1 MNKKITAITAA
12 AALATGGALYYMS
25 DDIPKDEPAENV
37 DDVVAVT
44 VELPKVELP
53 VVSVPGVKAP
63 EVDTPQ
69 IVTPEIVITKF
80 VSALELD
87 KLNIPA
93 AEVQAV
99 SATPR
104 IVLLPTPQ
112 GVKVVLPEVSDPA
125 ERIPLVIEL
134 QRTLQTLFRDKR
146 NLAYDRSIGID
157 STAWKKWI
165 EIYRKNEPYAI
176 AYKPMPA
183 GLRIIAEV
191 KCPQDSAQIETLDK
205 NLEAYKAAGYNAVL
219 LTFDLTEPLGKLLDV
234 ISFVKSKD
242 MRVVFAYA
250 GPERLE
256 WSVFQ
261 DPDKIANYLSSI
273 GAASDAFLIGWRRTS
288 LHLLIP
294 DPQWINFLV
303 KNARKCN
310 QDLPVIGEAYL
321 GQTAESNESERAV
334 TYNIPENI
342 SAVLIFGIGYKGV
355 AIERAIDLVFPQTKG
370 LPRIGLAIGE
380 RPYFD
385 TRNDTKKS
393 MAENNKIKAKIESR
407 FLRAGCIGTMT
418 IRGDGSDGIYDKTV
432 TENLCLPYKEEE
444 AENELRVKS

>member
-1 MNKKITAITAA
+1 MSKLANAVTAIAA
-12 AALATGGALYYMS
+12 AGALATGGALYYMS
-25 DDIPKDEPAENV
+25 DDLPKDEPAENV

-44 VELPKVELP
+44 VDLPKVELP

-104 IVLLPTPQ
+104 IVLLPMPQ

-176 AYKPMPA
+176 AYQPMPA

-219 LTFDLTEPLGKLLDV
+219 LTFDLTEPLSKLLDV

-261 DPDKIANYLSSI
+261 DPDKIADYLSSI

-355 AIERAIDLVFPQTKG
+355 AIERAIDLVFPQAKG

-432 TENLCLPYKEEE
+432 TENLCLPYKEE
-444 AENELRVKS
+444 AGRK

>member
-1 MNKKITAITAA
+1 M
-12 AALATGGALYYMS
+12 
-25 DDIPKDEPAENV
+25 
-37 DDVVAVT
+37 
-44 VELPKVELP
+44 
-53 VVSVPGVKAP
+53 
-63 EVDTPQ
+63 
-69 IVTPEIVITKF
+69 
-80 VSALELD
+80 
-87 KLNIPA
+87 
-93 AEVQAV
+93 
-99 SATPR
+99 
-104 IVLLPTPQ
+104 
-112 GVKVVLPEVSDPA
+112 
-125 ERIPLVIEL
+125 
-134 QRTLQTLFRDKR
+134 QTLFRDKR
-146 NLAYDRSIGID
+146 NLAHDRSIGID
-157 STAWKKWI
+157 SDAWKKWI

-219 LTFDLTEPLGKLLDV
+219 LTFDLTEPLSKLLDV

-242 MRVVFAYA
+242 MRVVFSYA

-261 DPDKIANYLSSI
+261 DPDKIADYLSSI

-294 DPQWINFLV
+294 DPQWINFLIRH
-303 KNARKCN
+303 ARKCN

-355 AIERAIDLVFPQTKG
+355 AIERAIDLVFPQAKG

-385 TRNDTKKS
+385 SRNDTKKS
-393 MAENNKIKAKIESR
+393 MEENNKIKAKIESR

-432 TENLCLPYKEEE
+432 TENLCLPYKEE
-444 AENELRVKS
+444 AGKK

>member
-25 DDIPKDEPAENV
+25 DDLPKDEPAENV

-134 QRTLQTLFRDKR
+134 QRTLQTLF
-146 NLAYDRSIGID
+146 ATS
-157 STAWKKWI
+157 
-165 EIYRKNEPYAI
+165 AI
-176 AYKPMPA
+176 SLTTDQSGLTRRRGKS
-183 GLRIIAEV
+183 GLRFTARTSPMRSRISR
-191 KCPQDSAQIETLDK
+191 CPQDCGSL
-205 NLEAYKAAGYNAVL
+205 
-219 LTFDLTEPLGKLLDV
+219 PR
-234 ISFVKSKD
+234 S
-242 MRVVFAYA
+242 
-250 GPERLE
+250 
-256 WSVFQ
+256 SV
-261 DPDKIANYLSSI
+261 
-273 GAASDAFLIGWRRTS
+273 RRTPRRLRRS
-288 LHLLIP
+288 TKILRLTRPPDTMRCCSHL
-294 DPQWINFLV
+294 
-303 KNARKCN
+303 
-310 QDLPVIGEAYL
+310 
-321 GQTAESNESERAV
+321 T
-334 TYNIPENI
+334 
-342 SAVLIFGIGYKGV
+342 
-355 AIERAIDLVFPQTKG
+355 
-370 LPRIGLAIGE
+370 
-380 RPYFD
+380 
-385 TRNDTKKS
+385 
-393 MAENNKIKAKIESR
+393 SR
-407 FLRAGCIGTMT
+407 SR
-418 IRGDGSDGIYDKTV
+418 
-432 TENLCLPYKEEE
+432 
-444 AENELRVKS
+444 

>member
-1 MNKKITAITAA
+1 MNKKITAVTAAA
-12 AALATGGALYYMS
+12 AALATGGALDFLS
-25 DDIPKDEPAENV
+25 EELPKDEPAENV

-44 VELPKVELP
+44 VDLPKVELP

-63 EVDTPQ
+63 EVDIPQ
-69 IVTPEIVITKF
+69 IVTPEILITKF

-104 IVLLPTPQ
+104 IVLLPTSQ

-176 AYKPMPA
+176 AYQPMPA

-432 TENLCLPYKEEE
+432 TENLCLPYKEE
-444 AENELRVKS
+444 AGRK